1 MVDERVREYL
11 THDLAGDEE
20 VIKLKLLKRRGFL
33 IETCPDGTLTTNPFL
48 KSIDNNDLSNFI
60 NMSKE
65 DMVEKLFCKD
75 SIIAH
80 AENWKYK
87 DKWGAL
93 FASNCAYGAKVPT
106 WHLEPFMA
114 KLVHSLSFC
123 GMHTYY
129 SCDGWHAERGR
140 YKDRAFVGFLD
151 RNSLIWFTILLRN
164 DPDLACIKNEY
175 KVEDHFITWYFT
187 EDNRFDIYKALD
199 RIADILYQKREQFRN
214 QKKWVINFLKGQR
227 KSTLSD
233 EELKAVMET
242 TYKACNVALE
252 PYLPCRWDGVTRE
265 QANAFIKE
273 IVAQEAKRKKKKA

>member
-1 MVDERVREYL
+1 M
-11 THDLAGDEE
+11 
-20 VIKLKLLKRRGFL
+20 
-33 IETCPDGTLTTNPFL
+33 IEPCPDGTLTTNPFL

-93 FASNCAYGAKVPT
+93 FASSCAYGAKVPT

-175 KVEDHFITWYFT
+175 KVEDHLITWYFT

-214 QKKWVINFLKGQR
+214 QKEWVINFLKGQR

-233 EELKAVMET
+233 VELKALMET
-242 TYKACNVALE
+242 AYRACDVDIE
-252 PYLPCRWDGVTRE
+252 PYLSCNWDGVTRE
-265 QANAFIKE
+265 QANTFIKE
-273 IVAQEAKRKKKKA
+273 IAGQQTKRK